1 MGNKPTNLNA
11 MLGLDMYLA
20 SLDSIE
26 CHRIKNQ
33 IKSFP
38 INFYPLMSWDI
49 AVTVYWD
56 LLENGRKT
64 NDLRKLTMFAQ
75 EYNWSVDLP
84 IILASSYQALVLT
97 NVDQVICWVSPGFKA
112 MTGYPANFAIG
123 KTAGFLQG
131 KNTSSVVKED
141 IKTQLNAGKTFTGS
155 IINCRRNQEEYLC
168 QLSIFPI
175 QNEQNIITHFLALE
189 QEI

>member
-1 MGNKPTNLNA
+1 MGNKPTNINA

-26 CHRIKNQ
+26 CHRSKEQ

-38 INFYPLMSWDI
+38 MNFHPLMSWDI
-49 AVTVYWD
+49 AGTAYWD

-64 NDLRKLTMFAQ
+64 NDLRKLTVFAQ

-123 KTAGFLQG
+123 KTTGFLQG
-131 KNTSSVVKED
+131 KNKSSVVEEG

-155 IINCRRNQEEYLC
+155 IINYRRNQEEYLC

-175 QNEQNIITHFLALE
+175 QNKQNIITHFLTLE